1 MNIDKLKIGLGTLPL
16 LALLAC
22 QRGPEAELP
31 GFPDKSLQFDMSGVG
46 RTTVSNTDVYVFDG
60 EGAAQGQF
68 NHKVLNIDR
77 AGDRLAMNVPQ
88 GTWDLF
94 LLSADPN
101 VRADMQNPVRGTDRA
116 TQKMVEFAAWDG
128 SEPFTV
134 KVPEVRT
141 ARIDGQVI
149 VANQQQTVPS
159 TLARN
164 AAMIKVVVADVS
176 GVENGYS
183 SHRIELKNVPNA
195 LSWSGSLWPDKDN
208 PQVGGYPMFLP
219 LQISTDP
226 ATGRQYSDTM
236 TFIVPAHVGTDY
248 LASSP
253 ADTSTH
259 KLRVWLRLHTTAG
272 DIEKEAELPL
282 VPKANK
288 IIVARLLVK
297 SDLTFQTTIEDWT
310 DTEMDAT
317 FGQTALQIS
326 KTNVGLAWKDTVY
339 VKASKSLSVT
349 PEASWLTVQAI
360 DAERVE
366 LTGNVDDYDSPR
378 FTYVNFTAGNVT
390 KRVRVDQRPNNAGTI
405 NFRPK
410 RVILSPVHPSKSDVF
425 VDCRNTWRL
434 FPSEKVSPSP
444 STGTGDYCVTL
455 TRKTSESDLSA
466 YGNEFYTVRNLE
478 TLDTSRIEL
487 CNLFL
492 DAPDEIYVGN
502 PMMSMD
508 TTVWNDEI
516 TALGASGSFKVE
528 DKPDW
533 VTEATVEP
541 DGRLKIVAQR
551 DPQEEAREGMMTIVH
566 LDDPDYK
573 VQVKVI
579 QDVIVRIPEF
589 DYFTLKFTWKNNDV
603 DIAVEFA
610 DNNGAAFDKKPV
622 GWSKSTSVNY
632 NGQLLLQWGGDAT
645 GGQGETAFF
654 NAPVVNSDNTIP
666 RKLNLDVY
674 ATWFSTGRAPD
685 TMGFTMYAYKG
696 GTMVK
701 NPDGKNYDNVGG
713 QLVYSQRFQVMIT
726 TTQGK
731 DTYATGGYTYVARL
745 TYDKVKH
752 SARVDLKATPS
763 TLSAPIPY
771 RAPAAVPD
779 EPKPAIEHKPI
790 YVYSN

>member
-1 MNIDKLKIGLGTLPL
+1 MNISKLKISLGTLPL

-22 QRGPEAELP
+22 QQGPEAEAS
-31 GFPDKSLQFDMSGVG
+31 GAADKSLQFDMSGVG
-46 RTTVSNTDVYVFDG
+46 RTTVSNTEVYVFDG
-60 EGAAQGQF
+60 QGAAQGQF
-68 NHKVLNIDR
+68 DHKVLNIDR
-77 AGDRLAMNVPQ
+77 TGDRLSMNVPE

-101 VRADMQNPVRGTDRA
+101 VRANMQNPVRGSDRA
-116 TQKMVEFAAWDG
+116 GQKMVEFGAWDS
-128 SEPFTV
+128 SEPFKV
-134 KVPEVRT
+134 QVPEVRT
-141 ARIDGQVI
+141 SRIDGQVI
-149 VANQQQTVPS
+149 NANQQQTVSS

-164 AAMIKVVVADVS
+164 AAMIKVVVADVT
-176 GVENGYS
+176 GVEDGYS
-183 SHRIELKNVPNA
+183 SHEFQLRNVPNA

-208 PQVGGYPMFLP
+208 PQVGTDPMRLP
-219 LQISTDP
+219 VVISTDP
-226 ATGRQYSDTM
+226 ATGRQHSDTM

-248 LASSP
+248 LATSP

-259 KLRVWLRLHTTAG
+259 KLSVMLRLYNGTDYIT
-272 DIEKEAELPL
+272 KEAELPL

-288 IIVARLLVK
+288 IIVARLFVK

-310 DTEMDAT
+310 DTEMDAA
-317 FGQTALQIS
+317 FGQTAIQVS
-326 KTNVGLAWKDTVY
+326 KANVGLAWKDTVY
-339 VKASKSLSVT
+339 VKASKSLNVAS
-349 PEASWLTVQAI
+349 EAPWLTARTL

-366 LTGNVDDYDSPR
+366 LTGSVDDYDSPR

-390 KRVRVDQRPNNAGTI
+390 KRVRVDQRPDRGTI

-410 RVILSPVHPSKSDVF
+410 RVILSPAHPSKGDVF
-425 VDCRNTWRL
+425 IDCANAWKL
-434 FPSEKVSPSP
+434 FPSEKVTPSP
-444 STGTGDYCVTL
+444 SSGTGDYCVTL

-466 YGNEFYTVRNLE
+466 YGNEFYTVRNME

-492 DAPDEIYVGN
+492 DSPDEIYVGN

-508 TTVWNDEI
+508 TTVWNDEV
-516 TALGASGSFKVE
+516 TALGASGKFKVIAT
-528 DKPDW
+528 PDW
-533 VTEATVEP
+533 MTATVES

-551 DPQEEAREGMMTIVH
+551 DPQEEAREGMMTLAH
-566 LDDPDYK
+566 ADDPDYTM
-573 VQVKVI
+573 QVKVI

-610 DNNGAAFDKKPV
+610 DNNGAAFDKRPV
-622 GWSKSTSVNY
+622 GWSKSQYVDY
-632 NGQLLLQWGGDAT
+632 NGQRLLQWGGDAT

-654 NAPVVNSDNTIP
+654 NAPVVNADNTIP

-674 ATWFSTGRAPD
+674 ATWYTANRAPD

-696 GTMVK
+696 GSMIQSGT
-701 NPDGKNYDNVGG
+701 NFNNVGG

-726 TTQGK
+726 TTKGNG
-731 DTYATGGYTYVARL
+731 TYATGGYTYVARL

-763 TLSAPIPY
+763 TLSAPVPY
-771 RAPAAVPD
+771 RLPARVPD
-779 EPKPAIEHKPI
+779 EPKPFIEHKASH
-790 YVYSN
+790 VYSK